1 MAVYYFHF
9 RNEGRHSMPDLYGE
23 RLPDL
28 TAAEAFA
35 RQTAR
40 DLAESEVRQLHVEM
54 RGTSDIAAW
63 PAQTADQTKLNRIA
77 DGGEHHWD
85 RRGRR
90 LCGQRRRRRQGDEHR
105 YLALHQVIGQCG

>member
-40 DLAESEVRQLHVEM
+40 DLAESDDADRWRGWRVEV
-54 RGTSDIAAW
+54 
-63 PAQTADQTKLNRIA
+63 ADDEGAVLTKVPVFARSSY
-77 DGGEHHWD
+77 H
-85 RRGRR
+85 
-90 LCGQRRRRRQGDEHR
+90 
-105 YLALHQVIGQCG
+105 